1 MEGSRT
7 GKGKAPSTDSVS
19 SGVLFSLVPWVPL
32 EHELY
37 CRAELVPLWGK
48 GADLLLLISVNQW
61 L

>member
-1 MEGSRT
+1 MGQ
-7 GKGKAPSTDSVS
+7 GKGPSRDIVS
-19 SGVLFSLVPWVPL
+19 SGVRFSLVPWAAL

-48 GADLLLLISVNQW
+48 GADLLILMSVNQW